1 LPSVLIDPASG
12 SKELLKYPP
21 LNNPEFAEPCSLAF
35 SRETGGDADSPAET
49 SSAADVCILGCGP
62 GNSSR
67 MIGIE
72 VKSIAELCQALDTG
86 RLQHSQLPTMRG
98 VYDVCYLVYYGV
110 YRRGE
115 KRPIRF
121 ATSTMF
127 QRPGKGTGTEGMDDS
142 LEVYVESKK
151 TPGRWY
157 WRELTL
163 GPSRVVRWSYLE
175 RAKHSIRELGIRI
188 EHLPD
193 LASVAYWIG
202 ELAVWAGKPYE
213 EHGLFRGFDKSDE
226 LPVRLGVDRHTQYLA
241 EIAHRLPGGRGGMG
255 YARSM
260 AAAMRFGSVEAMV
273 NASAEEWASVE
284 VPDVKGGR
292 RRKLG
297 AIGASIYAKLREK
310 R

>member
-1 LPSVLIDPASG
+1 MASVLIDPASG

-21 LNNPEFAEPCSLAF
+21 LNDPSFAEPCSLAF
-35 SRETGGDADSPAET
+35 SRESGGDASDPAET
-49 SSAADVCILGCGP
+49 SSAADVCILGSGP
-62 GNSSR
+62 ENSSR

-72 VKSIAELCQALDTG
+72 VKSIAELCQALDSG

-115 KRPIRF
+115 GSDAPIEVYAEESKDSAARHGR
-121 ATSTMF
+121 F
-127 QRPGKGTGTEGMDDS
+127 QRQ
-142 LEVYVESKK
+142 
-151 TPGRWY
+151 RY

-175 RAKHSIRELGIRI
+175 RAKHSIAELGIRI

-193 LASVAYWIG
+193 IASVAYWLG
-202 ELAVWAGKPYE
+202 ELAVWAAKPYE
-213 EHGLFRGFDKSDE
+213 EHGLFRGFDRSDE

-260 AAAMRFGSVEAMV
+260 AAAMHFGSVERMV
-273 NASAEEWASVE
+273 GASAEEWAGVE

-292 RRKLG
+292 KRRLG
-297 AIGASIYAKLREK
+297 AIGATIYAKLRERAGAGGK
-310 R
+310 K

>member
-1 LPSVLIDPASG
+1 MASILIDPASG

-21 LNNPEFAEPCSLAF
+21 LNDPEFAEPCSLAF
-35 SRETGGDADSPAET
+35 SRESGGDASDPAET
-49 SSAADVCILGCGP
+49 SSAADVCILGSGP

-72 VKSIAELCQALDTG
+72 VKSIAELCQALDSG

-110 YRRGE
+110 YRRGN
-115 KRPIRF
+115 
-121 ATSTMF
+121 
-127 QRPGKGTGTEGMDDS
+127 GTDAP
-142 LEVYVESKK
+142 LEVYVESKRDR
-151 TPGRWY
+151 GAFSGSGDRWY

-175 RAKHSIRELGIRI
+175 RAKHSIAELGVRI

-193 LASVAYWIG
+193 IASVAYWLG
-202 ELAVWAGKPYE
+202 ELAAWAAKPYE
-213 EHGLFRGFDKSDE
+213 EHGLFRGFDRSDE

-260 AAAMRFGSVEAMV
+260 AAAMHFGSVERMV
-273 NASAEEWASVE
+273 GASPEEWAGIE

-292 RRKLG
+292 KRRLG
-297 AIGASIYAKLREK
+297 AIGATIYAKLRERAGGK
-310 R
+310 K